1 MKNRGAEAI
10 YGLYSDAEG
19 AAAAVRRLVR
29 EGVEED
35 AIELISP
42 EPIEDPTLLPKRK
55 VSRMPWLAALG
66 GLLGGIGGT
75 LMVVGTQRSYPI
87 PTGKM
92 PIVSTWANGVV
103 IFELMM
109 MGVIIATVLVLLST
123 ARLPDRN
130 GKLYDP
136 AVSDGKFLVGVL
148 APADDERPRLE
159 TLLREAGSETIK
171 IKTAP
176 A

>member
-1 MKNRGAEAI
+1 MKNQEAEAI
-10 YGLYSDAEG
+10 YGLYPDAER
-19 AAAAVRRLVR
+19 AEAAVRRLMQ
-29 EGVEED
+29 EGVSED
-35 AIELISP
+35 SIELISP
-42 EPIEDPTLLPKRK
+42 EPIDDPTLLPKRK

-66 GLLGGIGGT
+66 GLLGCIGAT
-75 LMVVGTQRSYPI
+75 LLVVGTQRAYPI

-109 MGVIIATVLVLLST
+109 MGIIITTVLVFLFT
-123 ARLPDRN
+123 ARLPERN

-136 AVSDGKFLVGVL
+136 AVSEGKFLVGVL
-148 APADDERPRLE
+148 APPNDERPRLE

-171 IKTAP
+171 SVP